1 MTAARPRHA
10 ESINRGRRQT
20 AVFDLFGGEN
30 RQGRAEAVAGEKDR
44 PRARLNQRREF
55 RFDQRPRRVERRL
68 KTFMRV
74 IGSQPAI
81 RIGHQIA
88 IERGVGSGERG
99 HDAVFALADNH
110 AGVDALRLH
119 AHGIDRFE
127 VPERADIGNR
137 LRGIGLIGELRHPH
151 HGAGVVEVEASPQR
165 PKSIEGRP
173 AVIGRRELNEKAHGG
188 CLGKFTRARVLQP
201 EVELCNRQLCDQP
214 RSYAPCK
221 KTERAPA

>member
-88 IERGVGSGERG
+88 IERGVGAGERG
-99 HDAVFALADNH
+99 HDAVFALADNR
-110 AGVDALRLH
+110 AGAMCCACTRT
-119 AHGIDRFE
+119 GS
-127 VPERADIGNR
+127 
-137 LRGIGLIGELRHPH
+137 IGLKSQNGPISAIVC
-151 HGAGVVEVEASPQR
+151 GASVS
-165 PKSIEGRP
+165 
-173 AVIGRRELNEKAHGG
+173 
-188 CLGKFTRARVLQP
+188 
-201 EVELCNRQLCDQP
+201 
-214 RSYAPCK
+214 
-221 KTERAPA
+221 